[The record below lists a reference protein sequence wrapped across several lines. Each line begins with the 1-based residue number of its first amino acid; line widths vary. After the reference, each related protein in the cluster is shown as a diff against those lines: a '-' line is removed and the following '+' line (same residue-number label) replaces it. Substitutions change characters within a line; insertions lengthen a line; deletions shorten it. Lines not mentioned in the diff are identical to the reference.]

1 MIKISAFIIAKNEA
15 NRITKAI
22 NSLKNVVDEIIVVDS
37 GSTDDTVIIS
47 QNLGAKVIFKAAEN
61 QTR

>member
-22 NSLKNVVDEIIVVDS
+22 NSLKNVVDEIIIV
-37 GSTDDTVIIS
+37 
-47 QNLGAKVIFKAAEN
+47 
-61 QTR
+61 